1 MGSDAAPTYPQ
12 DFFDSRKGVK
22 RHMEAITA
30 AASAAGEEKASRGRS
45 LLSRERSASRERG
58 AEAEVGLGR
67 IVALYHR

>member
-1 MGSDAAPTYPQ
+1 MGSDAAPTHPQ
-12 DFFDSRKGVK
+12 DFFDSRAGVK

-45 LLSRERSASRERG
+45 LLSRERG